1 MTITNRRK
9 VRRSVAKAGFSSWL
23 PSAALGDAP
32 RLPTVDRKRAV
43 SAHELEGL
51 VATVTDVTSSYVANV
66 AWFRLR
72 ARRIGTGT
80 EVETPWTHTFNVR
93 GAGELSAVLVRHYV
107 SLCIDYGGEA
117 WLYAT
122 KNAVTPIVGGTV
134 AVLLAKDDETN
145 ADGSPAFVAGYE
157 LRDEAGKVLAQFD
170 RDGRPAMVAS
180 RGQLVAAGPTD
191 ARLVRVWHPH
201 PGNPAKADS
210 RVLRAGLAIDILH
223 RARMYTKTVMERG
236 AGKREV
242 AYIKGENFSDTQLS
256 TLERRLTSHAKSTLG
271 GLQVVPAEV
280 EIAEV
285 GATPIGGEVSKLTED
300 QVRALL
306 DVWVMPPSM
315 LGRGGDRTYENQH
328 VEIVQWLR
336 TLVVPRLH
344 LLAAAIPTD
353 DGIEHYIDASGC
365 PLFGEDYAESAERGH
380 MMWLDDA
387 ITLGEYRHLAGLT
400 PLDEDDERAGMY
412 RSELMPAP
420 AVVPPFPEE
429 TADDLDD
436 EDEVDPE
443 PEPAER
449 SDRLAR
455 SDSLAH
461 DLEGVA
467 AEASGPFAAYAQ
479 HTHARI
485 ASMAVG
491 AVRRRAGVERAD
503 DTSPAVPPELTA
515 EDLVDATA
523 RTREVAT
530 DLVGVYDTLADT
542 LAVGHAAAAERAG
555 LVELAARMVPEGSPA
570 HLRYVE
576 AIATQRTRLIA
587 GDGFYSGWIDGVR
600 DDVEDALTLAK
611 ARGESVDQLAQRI
624 YEILDVDPDDVKAVG
639 RRAETIARTESMGLS
654 NAVAEAQ
661 WRDSGLVQRKRW
673 YTIGDQRTRASHK
686 ALSGKE
692 VAFDADFEV
701 GGYPAKRPHDP
712 RLPASE
718 TINCRCRLIPVV

>member
-1 MTITNRRK
+1 MTITNRRR

-23 PSAALGDAP
+23 PSTGLSDGP
-32 RLPTVDRKRAV
+32 RLPTVDRKRAI

-51 VATVTDVTSSYVANV
+51 VATVTDLTASYVANPD
-66 AWFRLR
+66 WFRVR

-117 WLYAT
+117 WLYQT

-134 AVLLAKDDETN
+134 AVILAQDNETN

-157 LRDEAGKVLAQFD
+157 LRDEAGKVLAVFG
-170 RDGRPAMVAS
+170 RDGRPEQVAS

-236 AGKREV
+236 AGKREI
-242 AYIKGENFSDTQLS
+242 AYVEGEALSDAQLS
-256 TLERRLTSHAKSTLG
+256 VLERRLTSHAKSTLG

-280 EIAEV
+280 KIAEV
-285 GATPIGGEVSKLTED
+285 GASPIGAEVSKLTDD
-300 QVRALL
+300 QVRAIL

-336 TLVVPRLH
+336 SLVVPRLH
-344 LLAAAIPTD
+344 LLVAAIPTD
-353 DGIEHYIDASGC
+353 DGVEHYLDSSGC
-365 PLFGEDYAESAERGH
+365 PLFGEDYAESADRGH
-380 MMWLDDA
+380 MMWLDDV

-400 PLDEDDERAGMY
+400 PLDEGDERAGMY

-420 AVVPPFPEE
+420 AVVPPFPQE
-429 TADDLDD
+429 TPGDPDD
-436 EDEVDPE
+436 ELEEE
-443 PEPAER
+443 PEPTER
-449 SDRLAR
+449 SDRLER
-455 SDSLAH
+455 SDALAH
-461 DLEGVA
+461 GLEAVA
-467 AEASGPFAAYAQ
+467 SEASGPFAAYAQ

-491 AVRRRAGVERAD
+491 AVRRRAGVERND
-503 DTSPAVPPELTA
+503 DGGPAVPPELTA

-523 RTREVAT
+523 RTREVAA

-542 LAVGHAAAAERAG
+542 VALGHAAAAERAG

-576 AIATQRTRLIA
+576 AIAAQRTRLIA

-600 DDVEDALTLAK
+600 DDIEDALTLSK
-611 ARGESVDQLAQRI
+611 ARGETVDQLAARI
-624 YEILDVDPDDVKAVG
+624 YDVLDVDPDDVAAVG
-639 RRAETIARTESMGLS
+639 RRAETIARTEAMGLS